1 MSDRPPDDVKPDSPP
16 WALQAFLGERI
27 PRTWDWK
34 DSLGC
39 IWIVGI
45 GAVLTIAVWL
55 GQLGVPSRALQV
67 GTVAIVV
74 GLLIAFW
81 LIGRVARND

>member
-1 MSDRPPDDVKPDSPP
+1 M
-16 WALQAFLGERI
+16 

-55 GQLGVPSRALQV
+55 GELGVPNRALQV
-67 GTVAIVV
+67 GTVVILA

>member
-1 MSDRPPDDVKPDSPP
+1 MKPESPP

-45 GAVLTIAVWL
+45 GAVLTTAVWL

-67 GTVAIVV
+67 GTVVILA

>member
-1 MSDRPPDDVKPDSPP
+1 VSDRPPDDVKPEAAP
-16 WALQAFLGERI
+16 WGLQAFLGERI

-39 IWIVGI
+39 VWIVGI

-67 GTVAIVV
+67 GAAAAVA
-74 GLLIAFW
+74 GLLVAFW
-81 LIGRVARND
+81 IIGRTGPNE

>member
-1 MSDRPPDDVKPDSPP
+1 MQDLPPDHEEPESRRSG
-16 WALQAFLGERI
+16 LESFLAERI
-27 PRTWDWK
+27 PRTWEWK

-67 GTVAIVV
+67 GTVVVLV
-74 GLLIAFW
+74 GLAVAFW
-81 LIGRVARND
+81 IIGRTGQNE

>member
-1 MSDRPPDDVKPDSPP
+1 MKPDSPP

-67 GTVAIVV
+67 ATVVILA

-81 LIGRVARND
+81 LIGRVARDD